1 MELTNNSNS
10 LEPLSSKTLVLLL
23 LDGWGAAPPSEANLI
38 SLAKVPTFNNLIKE
52 YPVALLTVPDKNI
65 NTRYL
70 SIGSGKN
77 IDDEKI
83 INEITLSKIL
93 ADSNLK
99 QIKITETERL
109 AALTHYF
116 NGHREN
122 KLLGEDWK
130 IISSEL
136 GDYGVKPSLVS
147 SRISSELIKSLKSEK
162 YKFLA
167 VSMPAID
174 LVAMTGDFKA
184 VKKAIEVVDKN
195 LKKIV
200 ETVIEK
206 KAVLIISSAGGNAE
220 NMKSMVTE
228 LVDKEMT
235 KNPVP
240 VIIVGE
246 DFKGKTIGLSEPL
259 NNDLSLLAP
268 AGSLED
274 LAPTI
279 LDIMNIDKPE
289 EMEGKS
295 LVDKNYKTE

>member
-1 MELTNNSNS
+1 MELTNDSNS
-10 LEPLSSKTLVLLL
+10 LEPLSSSTLVLLL
-23 LDGWGAAPPSEANLI
+23 LDGWGIAPLSEANLI
-38 SLAKVPTFNNLIKE
+38 SSAKIPTFNNLIKE
-52 YPVALLTVPDKNI
+52 YPVALLSVPEKNI
-65 NTRYL
+65 NNRYL
-70 SIGSGKN
+70 SIGSGRN

-83 INEITLSKIL
+83 VNEVTLSKVL
-93 ADSNLK
+93 ADNNLN

-116 NGHREN
+116 NGHGED
-122 KLLGEDWK
+122 KLTGEDWK
-130 IISSEL
+130 ILSSEP
-136 GDYGVKPSLVS
+136 GDYSVKPSLVS
-147 SRISSELIKSLKSEK
+147 GHISSELIKSLKSEK

-174 LVAMTGDFKA
+174 LAAMTGNSKA
-184 VKKAIEVVDKN
+184 VKKAIEVIDKN

-200 ETVIEK
+200 EKVIEK

-220 NMKSMVTE
+220 NVKSMVTE
-228 LVDKEMT
+228 LIDKEMT
-235 KNPVP
+235 NNPVP

-246 DFKGKTIGLSEPL
+246 SFKGKTIGLSEPL

-289 EMEGKS
+289 EMTGKS
-295 LVDKNYKTE
+295 LIDKNL

>member
-1 MELTNNSNS
+1 MELTNNSNL
-10 LEPLSSKTLVLLL
+10 LEPLSKSTVVLLL
-23 LDGWGAAPPSEANLI
+23 LDGWGIAPVSEANVI
-38 SLAKVPTFNNLIKE
+38 SLAKTPTFNNLIKE
-52 YPVALLTVPDKNI
+52 YPVALLSVPEKNI
-65 NTRYL
+65 NNRYL
-70 SIGSGKN
+70 IMGLGRN
-77 IDDEKI
+77 IDDEKTV
-83 INEITLSKIL
+83 NENTLSKTL
-93 ADSNLK
+93 ADNNLN

-122 KLLGEDWK
+122 KLAGEDWK
-130 IISSEL
+130 ILSSEL
-136 GDYGVKPSLVS
+136 GDYSAKPSLVS
-147 SRISSELIKSLKSEK
+147 GRISSELVKSLKSEK
-162 YKFLA
+162 YRFLA

-174 LVAMTGDFKA
+174 LAAMTGDFKA

-200 ETVIEK
+200 EKVIEK

-228 LVDKEMT
+228 LIDKGIT
-235 KNPVP
+235 NNPVP

-259 NNDLSLLAP
+259 NDDLSLLAP
-268 AGSLED
+268 AGGLED

-279 LDIMNIDKPE
+279 LDIMNINKPE
-289 EMEGKS
+289 EMTGKS
-295 LVDKNYKTE
+295 LIDTNL